1 MHYYILLLISVLLF
15 SLQFLFNQKFQ
26 EKFGSELDASMS
38 FSFLSSV
45 CGIFVL
51 VPLNGFK
58 LDFSVFSFVVGI
70 FYSLVGIFYTY
81 ASIKAFGRVN
91 LSAYS
96 VSAMLGGMLL
106 PSIYGIVFSNEG
118 FTFLKLACYLF
129 TIAALLFTVDF
140 KAKKGGAVY
149 YFAVFVLNG
158 LTGVISAFHQ
168 SFSACHVSDSLSF
181 LILAR
186 ISGTLMCVPFLL
198 KRFTFV
204 KNTLSVHGFIYSL
217 CYAACCGVGNLFVL
231 TALKYL
237 PASVQYP
244 IITGGVMLTSLVI
257 SLIRRER
264 VYSRNVIASVSAFA
278 STLLLAFSS

>member
-1 MHYYILLLISVLLF
+1 MRYYFLLLISVLLF

-45 CGIFVL
+45 CGILVL
-51 VPLNGFK
+51 LPLNGFK
-58 LDFSVFSFVVGI
+58 LDFSIFSFVVGI
-70 FYSLVGIFYTY
+70 LYSLVGIFYTY

-91 LSAYS
+91 LSVYS

-106 PSIYGIVFSNEG
+106 PSVYGIIFNCEG
-118 FTFLKLACYLF
+118 VTFLKFACYLF
-129 TIAALLFTVDF
+129 TITALLFTVDF
-140 KAKKGGAVY
+140 KDKKSGTLY

-181 LILAR
+181 LVLAR
-186 ISGTLMCVPFLL
+186 ISGALMCIPYLS
-198 KRFTFV
+198 RHFTGI
-204 KNTLSVHGFIYSL
+204 KNTLTRHAFGYSL
-217 CYAACCGVGNLFVL
+217 CYAACCGVGNLLVL

-244 IITGGVMLTSLVI
+244 IITGGVMLTSLAI

-264 VYSRNVIASVSAFA
+264 VSPRSIIASVSAFA
-278 STLLLAFSS
+278 STLLLALA